1 MLTKL
6 HSTYR
11 VTKPSPLQQAIRAGC
26 KHKSFHLRPEPF
38 ASSSRRWPLTARP
51 VPGLACAALKPT
63 GILTDF
69 RNSALLSPKLN
80 DVDSWPYAALCFAA
94 ALSSLAAFSVI
105 GQAMVASAIQGGYT
119 GDPSQLSFLD
129 LHDGYS
135 PDEARALLTAWGPYG
150 RRLYFLVEGIDC
162 TLYHAGYRGFL
173 VVVANQLARGLKS
186 KWPPAGN
193 LALLAVLPVLLAA
206 IDFLE
211 DAGQVRPPSET
222 AQAGSCA

>member
-1 MLTKL
+1 
-6 HSTYR
+6 
-11 VTKPSPLQQAIRAGC
+11 
-26 KHKSFHLRPEPF
+26 
-38 ASSSRRWPLTARP
+38 
-51 VPGLACAALKPT
+51 
-63 GILTDF
+63 
-69 RNSALLSPKLN
+69 
-80 DVDSWPYAALCFAA
+80 
-94 ALSSLAAFSVI
+94 
-105 GQAMVASAIQGGYT
+105 MVASAIQGGYT

-211 DAGQVRPPSET
+211 DAGQVAMVFAYEKSIPEEAWGALVGAASFVNQSKWVLCRCTVTSLVVEAVALFGLTYLIPSATENGT
-222 AQAGSCA
+222 NGEK